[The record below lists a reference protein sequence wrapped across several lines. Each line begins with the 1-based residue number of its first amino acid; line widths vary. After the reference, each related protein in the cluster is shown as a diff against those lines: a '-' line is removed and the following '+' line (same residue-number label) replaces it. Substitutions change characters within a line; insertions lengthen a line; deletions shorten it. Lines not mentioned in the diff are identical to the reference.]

1 MTPDNPIHN
10 PSRKRRI
17 KLTIE
22 YDGTHFRGWQIQ
34 NTTDE
39 RTVQAELEKV
49 LQELFPESSNNL
61 HGAGRTDAGV
71 HAVGMI
77 AHYNTD
83 DDIPLHK
90 IPLAFNSLLPLDI
103 CVLKAEEVG
112 QDFEAQFSCI
122 YRRYFYRMKFSRE
135 GLEGRALD
143 RNRVLYLKQKLDV
156 EAMIEAAPLFEGE
169 RDYAALAKRE
179 TRSTIRKVHL
189 CRLEPTYLSQ
199 PTQAL
204 SPVSYSLNNATL
216 NNPNAAL
223 TLHVAAN
230 GFLRGMVRAIVGTL
244 IYIGQGKIAASDID
258 TLLATKDRSKMGA
271 SAPAHGLYFAEAGY
285 TSWEDRQAIS
295 ELEYA
300 KKNKL

>member
-1 MTPDNPIHN
+1 MKPHN

-22 YDGTHFRGWQIQ
+22 FDGTDFYGWQIQ
-34 NTTDE
+34 NNTTE
-39 RTVQAELEKV
+39 RTVQGEIEKV
-49 LQELFPESSNNL
+49 LEALFPEASNNL

-122 YRRYFYRMKFSRE
+122 YRRYFYKMKFNRD

-143 RNRVLYLKQKLDV
+143 RHRVLYLKQKLDV
-156 EAMIEAAPLFEGE
+156 EAMIAAAPLFEGE

-179 TRSTIRKVHL
+179 KRSTVRNVHL
-189 CRLEPTYLSQ
+189 CRLEPTYSSQ
-199 PTQAL
+199 H
-204 SPVSYSLNNATL
+204 YSSKHQSFAPNNS
-216 NNPNAAL
+216 AL

-230 GFLRGMVRAIVGTL
+230 GFIRGMVRAIVGTL
-244 IYIGQGKIAASDID
+244 IYVGEGKIAANDID
-258 TLLATKDRSKMGA
+258 ALLATKDRSKMGA
-271 SAPAHGLYFAEAGY
+271 SVPAHGLYFAEAGY
-285 TSWEDRQAIS
+285 TAWEDREEQQDSINTS
-295 ELEYA
+295 TTQ
-300 KKNKL
+300 